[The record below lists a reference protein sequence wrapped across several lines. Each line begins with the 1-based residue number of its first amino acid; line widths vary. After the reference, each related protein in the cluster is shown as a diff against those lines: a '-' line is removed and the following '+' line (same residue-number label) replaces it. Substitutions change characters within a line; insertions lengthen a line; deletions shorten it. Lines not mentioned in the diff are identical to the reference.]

1 MLVSVR
7 VCAWAAAVSAEY
19 SYLLFLLR
27 CRMLNCLIAYSAIA
41 NKINDDDDDDD
52 DDDEKVFS
60 NAIEV
65 SLCSN

>member
-52 DDDEKVFS
+52 EKVFS